1 MSNSLSQIHTK
12 NLQHRLFSTTNEF
25 LLHSWIYFLKS
36 GEKIF
41 KSENIKNFQWSKF
54 FTILHYFLF
63 STYHL
68 TYCVFSTRTTTLRP
82 KIALSTSHPLHRD
95 KGSWK
100 GVKGVRIS
108 PRQCGRFCQR
118 VACSHF
124 SASTAPPNES
134 ATTTLYQSDAVFLW
148 PRKLPGAQVTVR
160 DRQTDHTAC
169 LLIIIQPC
177 LTLSPPSSFSCSSF
191 LTPTSLSEGPLTPIT
206 FLVNNTGALWKDEWW
221 QSGRKAG
228 WRNSGSVKRR
238 RRISSLS
245 RSEWALKPDWMSWQ
259 KTDRWS
265 EQRRLE
271 RTYTVFKSK
280 GKERTEW
287 RIRHQCI
294 VACTD
299 IMRLAAVLVAVLG
312 GCSFFFFIM

>member
-1 MSNSLSQIHTK
+1 MSNDHQQSNSLSQIHTK

-25 LLHSWIYFLKS
+25 LLHGWIYFLKS

-41 KSENIKNFQWSKF
+41 NF
-54 FTILHYFLF
+54 ILHYSSLF
-63 STYHL
+63 SLLHL
-68 TYCVFSTRTTTLRP
+68 S
-82 KIALSTSHPLHRD
+82 SHLLCLFNTNNDPETKNSFFHLPPASSGQGLMER
-95 KGSWK
+95 GQ
-100 GVKGVRIS
+100 GGENQT
-108 PRQCGRFCQR
+108 RQCGRFCQR

-148 PRKLPGAQVTVR
+148 PHKLPGAQVTVR

-177 LTLSPPSSFSCSSF
+177 LTLSPPSSFSRSSF
-191 LTPTSLSEGPLTPIT
+191 LTPTSLSEGPLAPIT
-206 FLVNNTGALWKDEWW
+206 FLVNYTGALWKDERW

-228 WRNSGSVKRR
+228 WRNSRSVKRR

-245 RSEWALKPDWMSWQ
+245 RSEWALKPDWMSRQ

>member
-134 ATTTLYQSDAVFLW
+134 ATTTLYQSDAVFMW
-148 PRKLPGAQVTVR
+148 PHKLPGAQVTVR

-169 LLIIIQPC
+169 LLIIIQP
-177 LTLSPPSSFSCSSF
+177 SSFPCSSF